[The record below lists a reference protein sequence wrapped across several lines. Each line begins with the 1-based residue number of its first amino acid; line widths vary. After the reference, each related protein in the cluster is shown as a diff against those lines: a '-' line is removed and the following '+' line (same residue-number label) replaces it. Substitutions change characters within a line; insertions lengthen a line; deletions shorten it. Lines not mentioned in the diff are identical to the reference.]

1 MLNLLLAIIVSASI
15 DSTTLFLGDQTQLRL
30 QAVSEKTE
38 TVRMPV
44 YGEYLIPGIEIV
56 RRTGVDSTLLKDGRV
71 QLNQTLTITS
81 FQDSLFAIA
90 PLPFIAEGD
99 TLYSDPL
106 MLNVV
111 QPFEMD
117 STPAITDIKPIQKAP
132 VWVWGWLRWVVLL
145 LVLSAIGVGL
155 YFLLK
160 HIRDGRSLIHPY
172 VHKEPERPAEEVA
185 LEKLDLIRE
194 EKIWQAGR
202 EKDYHTQLTDV
213 VREYIGRRFDVHSTE
228 KTSNE
233 TLREMK
239 VVLKDQKELY
249 SGLSQMLQ
257 LADLI
262 KFAKWKATPEEN
274 ERSLQTAYQFVR
286 ETTPQNEVKEEDKP

>member
-30 QAVSEKTE
+30 QAVSEETE

-56 RRTGVDSTLLKDGRV
+56 RRTGVDSTLLKDGRL
-71 QLNQTLTITS
+71 QLSQTLTITS

-155 YFLLK
+155 YYLIK

-172 VHKEPERPAEEVA
+172 VQKEPERPAEEVA

>member
-15 DSTTLFLGDQTQLRL
+15 DSTTLFIGDQTQLRL
-30 QAVSEKTE
+30 QAVSERNE
-38 TVRMPV
+38 HVQMPV
-44 YGEYLIPGIEIV
+44 YGEYLMPGIEIV

-81 FQDSLFAIA
+81 FQDSLFSIA
-90 PLPFIAEGD
+90 PLPFYAGD
-99 TLYSDPL
+99 DTAYSQPL

-145 LVLSAIGVGL
+145 LVLAALGTGL

-160 HIRDGRSLIHPY
+160 HIRDGRSLLHPFEP
-172 VHKEPERPAEEVA
+172 KEPERPAEEVA

-213 VREYIGRRFDVHSTE
+213 VREYIGKRFDVHSTE
-228 KTSNE
+228 KTSDE

-239 VVLKDQKELY
+239 TVLKEQRELY
-249 SGLSQMLQ
+249 TGLAQMLQ

-262 KFAKWKATPEEN
+262 KFAKWKATPDEN
-274 ERSLQTAYQFVR
+274 ERSLQTAYQFVKD
-286 ETTPQNEVKEEDKP
+286 TTPHNEEKKEDKQ

>member
-1 MLNLLLAIIVSASI
+1 
-15 DSTTLFLGDQTQLRL
+15 Q
-30 QAVSEKTE
+30 
-38 TVRMPV
+38 
-44 YGEYLIPGIEIV
+44 
-56 RRTGVDSTLLKDGRV
+56 
-71 QLNQTLTITS
+71 
-81 FQDSLFAIA
+81 
-90 PLPFIAEGD
+90 
-99 TLYSDPL
+99 PL

-132 VWVWGWLRWVVLL
+132 VWTWGILRWVVLL
-145 LVLSAIGVGL
+145 LVLALLGTGI
-155 YFLLK
+155 YFLVR
-160 HIRDGRSLIHPY
+160 HIRDGRSLLQPY

-185 LEKLDLIRE
+185 LEKLDAIRE

-239 VVLKDQKELY
+239 TALKDRKELY
-249 SGLSQMLQ
+249 TGLSQMLQ

-262 KFAKWKATPEEN
+262 KFAKWKATPDEN
-274 ERSLQTAYQFVR
+274 ERSLQTAYQFVK
-286 ETTPQNEVKEEDKP
+286 ETTPQDEPKEEEKP